1 MDSSQFD
8 KMLLLVSQKLGMTP
22 EALKN
27 AAMTGNTD
35 EIFSH
40 LDKDSLNKVKAVMS
54 DKEAQEKILKNLK
67 GLK

>member
-8 KMLLLVSQKLGMTP
+8 KMLLLVSQKLGMSP

-27 AAMTGNTD
+27 AAQTGNTD

-40 LDKDSLNKVKAVMS
+40 LDKDSLDKVKAAMGN
-54 DKEAQEKILKNLK
+54 KETMEKIYKNLK
-67 GLK
+67 GFK